1 MTPEQG
7 IQHFSSKE
15 ERDKIVFCAVLGP
28 LIKGGKNQILL
39 KLSPRDRRPSGHLVS
54 LEHSDGSPGPQW
66 PYLMSTGMSQLG
78 GSRICLLTPSA
89 SQTCLPDCL
98 LEPGWSLERV
108 PEHSLRCHLLLLA
121 TRVPLCAWVLLGKVQ
136 CQPRCQ
142 IHSAKEMPHDS
153 KQYWPSAA

>member
-28 LIKGGKNQILL
+28 LIKGGKNQILP

-78 GSRICLLTPSA
+78 GSRICLLAPSA

-108 PEHSLRCHLLLLA
+108 PEQFE
-121 TRVPLCAWVLLGKVQ
+121 VPFVALGHKGPFMCLGFAGKGSVPAQ
-136 CQPRCQ
+136 
-142 IHSAKEMPHDS
+142 MPDPLS
-153 KQYWPSAA
+153 KGDAS